1 MLATLTACLLTDVS
15 LAAGAKPGSPADPT
29 EKVELSPTVLR
40 LLDDP
45 LTPEPRRRAMSLFH
59 GQWQR
64 LLTPDSPERAAIALA
79 QHRYDA
85 PELSDES
92 TPAMLRAR
100 ARLLAG
106 QPELV
111 ESLLAQDTSAPATQ
125 LRAAAMDQ
133 LGRFDAAVTLMEPWQ
148 KRLLKAEPSD
158 KMTAADLTASAQMLI
173 LLARIKGRPAQDYQ
187 LALAALTR
195 VREEIDPL
203 HWPSLLAEAQ
213 LLHEKDNSAQAA
225 EALQAALA
233 LNPRCSEAWHLL
245 GCIGVDTFN
254 FELASRCSAKL
265 LEINPTHPL
274 AALLSARA
282 ALAQRD
288 PAQARKQARSVL
300 ERYPT
305 HRMALALLAGAE
317 ALAYN
322 EQALNQT
329 LARFDELS
337 SGSATALF
345 ITGRYLALAK
355 QYEPAEKM
363 LRAAVDRCPNW
374 PEAHV
379 ELGLLLMDFGKEEE
393 ARTELATATALDPF
407 NRRAANQF
415 KLADELSGYERVQT
429 DHFIIKFRA
438 GVDRVLALDM
448 PEELENIYR
457 EMTGVFQHRPSRR
470 TLIEI
475 LPDEQ
480 HFGVR
485 MTGMPEIWTIG
496 ASSGDV
502 IAITPPRPGAK
513 QRGAF
518 DWVRVIRHEFVHT
531 VTLSQTANRVPH
543 WFTEACAVS
552 QEPGGR
558 DYQTCELL
566 ASALKQ
572 GKLFALDQIMWGF
585 VRPKT
590 PAERPLAYAQSHWM
604 LEYITAT
611 YGHSSVIKLL
621 ELYRQGVAHEAALQ
635 QVTGRSSAE
644 FLEDF
649 KAWGKKQVVSWGLG
663 DQPGDEAVQA
673 AIKRKSLPA
682 ELDALLLKYP
692 GHPDLMRAAAER
704 AIAAGNATTTRASL
718 IAYAAARPTD
728 LWPHKQ
734 IVALGISS
742 GQGDDQLLGSLEQLD
757 RQEQLSGTWA
767 FQLAQLHRGAGQ
779 LVDAQDAARRALTR
793 EPYNAIYRELA
804 ATIALQQGDSESALR
819 HLRAM
824 TLLEPDR
831 ASHFVRLAALLYRSN
846 LKDEARAA
854 AEAARKLDAN
864 APVDRFLQ

>member
-1 MLATLTACLLTDVS
+1 MLTVCLSADATG
-15 LAAGAKPGSPADPT
+15 AAGAKPSGPTDPT

-45 LTPEPRRRAMSLFH
+45 LTPEARRRVMSVFH

-64 LLTPDSPERAAIALA
+64 LLTPDSMERATIALA

-92 TPAMLRAR
+92 TPALLRAR

-111 ESLLAQDTSAPATQ
+111 ESLLAQDTSAQATQ
-125 LRAAAMDQ
+125 LRSAALDQ
-133 LGRFDAAVTLMEPWQ
+133 LGRFDAAVKLLEPWQ
-148 KRLLKAEPSD
+148 QRLLKSDTKASVTAEE
-158 KMTAADLTASAQMLI
+158 LTASAQMLI
-173 LLARIKGRPAQDYQ
+173 LLARIQGRPSQDYQ
-187 LALAALTR
+187 IALSALTR

-213 LLHEKDNSAQAA
+213 LLHEKDNSVQAA

-233 LNPRCSEAWHLL
+233 LNPRSSEAWYLL
-245 GCIGVDTFN
+245 GCISVDTFN
-254 FELASRCSAKL
+254 FDLTSRCTSRL

-288 PAQARKQARSVL
+288 PALARKQARSVL
-300 ERYPT
+300 DRYPT
-305 HRMALALLAGAE
+305 HRLALALLAGAE
-317 ALAYN
+317 ALSYN

-337 SGSATALF
+337 PGSATALF

-355 QYEPAEKM
+355 QYGPAEKM
-363 LRAAVDRCPNW
+363 LRAAVNRCPNW
-374 PEAHV
+374 PESHV
-379 ELGLLLMDFGKEEE
+379 ELGLLLMDFGKEDE
-393 ARTELATATALDPF
+393 ARAELATATALDPF
-407 NRRAANQF
+407 NRRAANQL
-415 KLADELSGYERVQT
+415 KLADELATYERIET
-429 DHFIIKFRA
+429 EHFTIKFRA
-438 GVDRVLALDM
+438 GVDRVLAMDM
-448 PEELENIYR
+448 PEELERIYR
-457 EMTGVFQHRPSRR
+457 EMTGVFQHRPPRR

-480 HFGVR
+480 RFGVR

-496 ASSGDV
+496 ASTGDV

-558 DYQTCELL
+558 DYSTCELL
-566 ASALKQ
+566 ASALKL
-572 GKLFALDQIMWGF
+572 GKLFAMDQIMWGF

-604 LEYITAT
+604 IEYITAT

-621 ELYRQGVAHEAALQ
+621 ELYRQGVAHEAAMQ
-635 QVTGRSSAE
+635 QVTGRNSAE

-649 KAWGKKQVVSWGLG
+649 KAWGKRQVASWGLG
-663 DQPGDEAVQA
+663 EHAGDEAVQS
-673 AIKRKSLPA
+673 AIKRKSLPT
-682 ELDALLLKYP
+682 ELDALLKKYP
-692 GHPDLMRAAAER
+692 DHPDLLRAVAER
-704 AIAAGNATTTRASL
+704 AVTSGDATAARASL
-718 IAYAAARPTD
+718 VAYAAARPTD
-728 LWPHKQ
+728 GWPHKQ
-734 IVALGISS
+734 IVTLGITS
-742 GQGDDQLLGSLEQLD
+742 GQADDQLIGSLEQLD
-757 RQEQLSGTWA
+757 RQEQITGTWA
-767 FQLAQLHRGAGQ
+767 FQLAQIHRSTGQ
-779 LVDAQDAARRALTR
+779 LIDAQDAARRALTR
-793 EPYNAIYRELA
+793 EPYNASYRELA
-804 ATIALQQGDSESALR
+804 ATIALQQGDNETALR
-819 HLRAM
+819 HLRSM

-831 ASHFVRLAALLYRSN
+831 AAHFVRLAALLYRSN
-846 LKDEARAA
+846 RKDEARVA
-854 AEAARKLDAN
+854 AEAARKLDPK